1 MKNEIKTIEKA
12 FFYFTIIFICGLM
25 MRNTVELCLI
35 KKQLQELKELK
46 LTIDQVESQLKLLT
60 PPPEFF
66 QLPVVKQP

>member
-1 MKNEIKTIEKA
+1 MKWNNVLIVLIFATALTNNFYLIKIEK
-12 FFYFTIIFICGLM
+12 
-25 MRNTVELCLI
+25 
-35 KKQLQELKELK
+35 QLKELKELK